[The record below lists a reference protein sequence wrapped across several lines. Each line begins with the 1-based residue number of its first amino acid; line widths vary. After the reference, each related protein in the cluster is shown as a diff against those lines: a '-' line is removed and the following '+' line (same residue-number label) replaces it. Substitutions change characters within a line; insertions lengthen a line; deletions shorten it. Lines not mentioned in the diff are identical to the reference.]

1 MRTPDGVS
9 ITACIESAIAG
20 TTISPS
26 GCNRVLDVLLLDVFV
41 SASPIIRRAHKHAA
55 VSL

>member
-9 ITACIESAIAG
+9 IIACIESAIAG